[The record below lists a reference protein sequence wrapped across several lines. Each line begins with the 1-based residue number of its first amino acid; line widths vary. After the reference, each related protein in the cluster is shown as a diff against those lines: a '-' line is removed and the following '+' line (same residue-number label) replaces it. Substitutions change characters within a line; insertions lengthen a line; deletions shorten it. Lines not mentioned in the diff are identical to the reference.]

1 MFVRSFYVF
10 APILALTGCMP
21 ASTPNIAATPA
32 PISEF
37 LAQCDGK
44 NGWSDPAPPINI
56 VANVYQVG
64 SCGIVAVLITSD
76 DGHILIDGATRQA
89 APHIASNIKRLGIKL
104 KDIRY
109 ILSSHEHWDHAGGI
123 PELQRMTGAK
133 IMALSAAKTAFES
146 GTVTSEDP
154 QAEVHPEFEAVSD
167 VQVIEDGGEIQLG
180 PLNLTA
186 HATFGHAPG
195 STSWTWQS
203 CEDENCYAI
212 VYADSLTAVSGDS
225 YRFSDHPGYVAS
237 FSDSLKKVAALDCD
251 ILITPHPSASNL
263 YNRIAGKAPLVD
275 PQACKKYA
283 KKARKYL
290 DARLLREAGHAK

>member
-1 MFVRSFYVF
+1 MSVRLFTIIAHFF
-10 APILALTGCMP
+10 ALAGCMP
-21 ASTPNIAATPA
+21 APAPGSMAKPA

-76 DGHILIDGATRQA
+76 DGHILIDGATEQA

-123 PELQRMTGAK
+123 PELQRMTGAQ
-133 IMALSAAKTAFES
+133 IVALPAAKTAFES
-146 GTVTSEDP
+146 GRVTAEDP

-167 VQVIEDGGEIQLG
+167 VQAIEDGEEIQLG
-180 PLNLTA
+180 SLKLTA

-203 CEDENCYAI
+203 CEDENCYAV

-225 YRFSDHPGYVAS
+225 YRFSDHPSYVAS
-237 FSDSLKKVAALDCD
+237 FSNSLKKVAAFDCD

-263 YNRIAGKAPLVD
+263 YNRIAGNGALVD

-283 KKARKYL
+283 KQAHEYL
-290 DARLLREAGHAK
+290 DARLLREAGPAK